1 MENNE
6 WVIAMEGI
14 AEDFQN
20 EGKIILMNV
29 IDDQNI
35 EEVYRTDFTTPSRL
49 LEVLPKEEVDYI
61 IEDLEQEEDNNTLV
75 LLYDNETYIYQLYS
89 NL

>member
-1 MENNE
+1 MENNQ
-6 WVIAMEGI
+6 WVSTMEGI

-20 EGKIILMNV
+20 AGKIILMNV
-29 IDDQNI
+29 IDDQTI
-35 EEVYRTDFTTPSRL
+35 EEVYRTDFTTPDKL
-49 LEVLPKEEVDYI
+49 IEVLSKEEVDYI

-75 LLYDNETYIYQLYS
+75 LLYDDQTYIYQLYS